1 MRTTI
6 DLPVDIYRKAKA
18 EAALRGVKLRDMVVT
33 SLSRELNRADSELG
47 RASTVR
53 VDEFMASLD
62 ELSGQFAA
70 SPALALG
77 ELMKQRTSTSSVQ
90 APSTGSTGSPQASTG
105 RYDE

>member
-47 RASTVR
+47 RAGAVR
-53 VDEFMASLD
+53 IDEFMASLD
-62 ELSGQFAA
+62 ELSGQVGESPA
-70 SPALALG
+70 SPLG
-77 ELMKQRTSTSSVQ
+77 RLMANRTSTGSVT
-90 APSTGSTGSPQASTG
+90 ATPEVSGA
-105 RYDE
+105 

>member
-33 SLSRELNRADSELG
+33 SLTRELNRADSALAQAG
-47 RASTVR
+47 SVR

-62 ELSGQFAA
+62 ELSGQIGEAPK
-70 SPALALG
+70 SPLG
-77 ELMKQRTSTSSVQ
+77 QLMMQRNI
-90 APSTGSTGSPQASTG
+90 TGGIEG
-105 RYDE
+105 I

>member
-33 SLSRELNRADSELG
+33 SLTRELNRADSALAQAG
-47 RASTVR
+47 SVR

-62 ELSGQFAA
+62 ELSGQIGETPK
-70 SPALALG
+70 SPLG
-77 ELMKQRTSTSSVQ
+77 QLMLQRKSVVRAQ
-90 APSTGSTGSPQASTG
+90 GDDLP
-105 RYDE
+105 

>member
-47 RASTVR
+47 RANTVR
-53 VDEFMASLD
+53 VDEFMASLE

-70 SPALALG
+70 SPTLALG
-77 ELMKQRTSTSSVQ
+77 ELMKQRISTSSAQ
-90 APSTGSTGSPQASTG
+90 GLK
-105 RYDE
+105 E

>member
-33 SLSRELNRADSELG
+33 SLSRELNRADSALAQAG
-47 RASTVR
+47 SVR

-62 ELSGQFAA
+62 ELSGQVGQSVQ
-70 SPALALG
+70 SPLG
-77 ELMKQRTSTSSVQ
+77 QLMKQRSIDSG
-90 APSTGSTGSPQASTG
+90 ANPQ
-105 RYDE
+105 

>member
-33 SLSRELNRADSELG
+33 SLTRELNRSDSALAQAG
-47 RASTVR
+47 SVR

-62 ELSGQFAA
+62 ELSGQIGQGAQ
-70 SPALALG
+70 SPLG
-77 ELMKQRTSTSSVQ
+77 QLIKQRM
-90 APSTGSTGSPQASTG
+90 PKG
-105 RYDE
+105 E